1 MKNSEPIPDIAAV
14 LNEPNANALNARG
27 KRKQSEKSGITRPK
41 QKFDLV
47 EVWWDDA
54 SGLPSGWD
62 DKVPTVEHQICLSVG
77 FLIHETPDHIILAMD
92 LDASGNHNGRSQ
104 IPRGMVKYMK
114 VLKKAGK

>member
-14 LNEPNANALNARG
+14 LNGPSESVSTPPK
-27 KRKQSEKSGITRPK
+27 KRKRNEQSGIIRPK

-54 SGLPSGWD
+54 SGLPAGWD
-62 DKVPTVEHQICLSVG
+62 DKSPKVEHQICLSVG
-77 FLIHETPDHIILAMD
+77 FLIVDAPEHIIIAMD

-104 IPRGMVKYMK
+104 IPKGMVKYMK
-114 VLKKAGK
+114 VLRKASK